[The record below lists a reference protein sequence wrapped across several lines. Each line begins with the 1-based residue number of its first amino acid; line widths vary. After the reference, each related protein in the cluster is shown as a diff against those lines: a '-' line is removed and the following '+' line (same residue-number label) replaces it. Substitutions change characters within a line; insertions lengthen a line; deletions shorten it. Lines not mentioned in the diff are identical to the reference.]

1 MVLDSLVRR
10 IFHPARRPRQ
20 IALVT
25 PLPPERTGIADYSH
39 RLAIE
44 SGGVFQLYAAPA
56 ARELHL
62 GAISTAPAG
71 RNVRPLRRLGGDL
84 HREMAAAV
92 VMVGNSRHFV
102 PILESIADM
111 PGDPHG
117 APVILYLHDVFL
129 LSLLGLVSA
138 APQLM
143 ATLSADHGRT
153 IPAPA
158 GPDEIVA
165 LVNQSVYGAAAIAK
179 WLKPDLVLV
188 NSASSKRILESEPGW
203 PGHVRVEAV
212 FHPVFPSRQRWQ
224 RGAGGMGIR
233 VGSFGVSNPFKQFDV
248 VIEAHRLLKQQDP
261 DATLVLAGY
270 GMETFAREANLAGV
284 PGIEVH
290 ESPSDEALGSL
301 MASVD
306 IAVRLRAAD
315 LGETS
320 GMVARLLAVG
330 TPVIVSPI
338 GASLDLGE
346 AVAFVS
352 PRADAAELAQLIARE
367 VAQPGHR
374 ADAVRALLARRSPGQ
389 LVASIVDLAQGIR
402 SMP

>member
-1 MVLDSLVRR
+1 MS
-10 IFHPARRPRQ
+10 
-20 IALVT
+20 

-39 RLAIE
+39 RLAME
-44 SGGVFQLYAAPA
+44 AGGVFRLYAAPA
-56 ARELHL
+56 ARDFHL
-62 GAISTAPAG
+62 ASISTAPAG
-71 RNVRPLRRLGGDL
+71 RNVRHLKRLGGDL
-84 HREMAAAV
+84 KRELAAAV

-102 PILESIADM
+102 PILESVAAM
-111 PGDPHG
+111 PRDPHA

-129 LSLLGLVSA
+129 LSVLGLVSA
-138 APQLM
+138 GPELM

-158 GPDEIVA
+158 GPHEIVA
-165 LVNQSVYGAAAIAK
+165 LVNQGVYGAATIAK

-188 NSASSKRILESEPGW
+188 NSASSKRILEGEPGW
-203 PGHVRVEAV
+203 PGHVRVEVV
-212 FHPVFPSRQRWQ
+212 FHPVFPSRQQWQ
-224 RGAGGMGIR
+224 RGAGGTGIR

-402 SMP
+402 